1 MTTPIKKKEGFNTL
15 LYISTPKYDINTL
28 TQEEETD
35 NTSSIS
41 NTSRNNILENENE
54 EENCT
59 EKKKDEFYLTSELL
73 LRLEQCS
80 PVKSMNNYL
89 KETKEE
95 PFKIETNYLLEF
107 YHDKKNEEEN
117 VLNSLKNSKNNFMRK
132 INFSEKE
139 NSNLNLVNN
148 AVNVSK
154 KFNEMCLNKDD
165 MKNFFLKNS
174 KGKSQKIKNGKNKFL
189 GREGDWKCFN
199 CKNINFAFRKNC
211 NRCNF
216 FKEESQ
222 KKSENVQNNFRMIIN

>member
-1 MTTPIKKKEGFNTL
+1 MTTPMKKKKGFNTF
-15 LYISTPKYDINTL
+15 LYISTPKFDLDTL
-28 TQEEETD
+28 NQEEETD
-35 NTSSIS
+35 NTSSFS
-41 NTSRNNILENENE
+41 YSPKNNISENDNQ
-54 EENCT
+54 T
-59 EKKKDEFYLTSELL
+59 IPFSEKTKDEFFLTSELL
-73 LRLEQCS
+73 LRLDQCS
-80 PVKSMNNYL
+80 PVKPFNNL
-89 KETKEE
+89 CKDKKDE

-211 NRCNF
+211 NRCNY

-222 KKSENVQNNFRMIIN
+222 KKSENVQNNLRMIIN